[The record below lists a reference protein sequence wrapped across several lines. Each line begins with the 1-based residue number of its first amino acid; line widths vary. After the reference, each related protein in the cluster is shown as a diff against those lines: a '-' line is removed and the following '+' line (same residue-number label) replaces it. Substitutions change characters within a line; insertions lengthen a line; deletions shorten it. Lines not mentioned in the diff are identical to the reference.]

1 MDEIDELI
9 YQHNREMAIEGIS
22 SLSEP
27 LSHER
32 MTKYKV
38 KQKNKRL

>member
-9 YQHNREMAIEGIS
+9 YQHNREMAIEGIQ

-32 MTKYKV
+32 WITIRQK
-38 KQKNKRL
+38 KNKRL

>member
-9 YQHNREMAIEGIS
+9 YKHNREMAIEGTYL
-22 SLSEP
+22 LSEP

-32 MTKYKV
+32 MIKYKV
-38 KQKNKRL
+38 FKK

>member
-9 YQHNREMAIEGIS
+9 YQHNREMAIEGILR
-22 SLSEP
+22 LSEP

-32 MTKYKV
+32 MIKCKV
-38 KQKNKRL
+38 EQK

>member
-9 YQHNREMAIEGIS
+9 YQHNREMAIEGIQ

-27 LSHER
+27 LSHKR
-32 MTKYKV
+32 VIKCKV
-38 KQKNKRL
+38 KQK